1 MKNILESSDTGDT
14 PISKIIQNK
23 ISTINNKVQV
33 QGDNVPYPVNFNRK
47 QNKGEPWGF
56 GGWTH
61 SPPHK
66 ERLMLLN
73 IYVVFPMA
81 QG

>member
-23 ISTINNKVQV
+23 ISTIKNRV
-33 QGDNVPYPVNFNRK
+33 QGDNVPDSVNFNRK

-56 GGWTH
+56 GDWTL
-61 SPPHK
+61 PPPPK
-66 ERLMLLN
+66 D
-73 IYVVFPMA
+73 
-81 QG
+81 

>member
-33 QGDNVPYPVNFNRK
+33 QGYNVPYPVNFNRK
-47 QNKGEPWGF
+47 QNKGELWGF
-56 GGWTH
+56 GGWT
-61 SPPHK
+61 
-66 ERLMLLN
+66 LL
-73 IYVVFPMA
+73 PTKKD
-81 QG
+81 

>member
-1 MKNILESSDTGDT
+1 M
-14 PISKIIQNK
+14 
-23 ISTINNKVQV
+23 